1 MYRAPSD
8 APNAENVENPQPAN
22 MDDRLLLAG
31 ETDVMQYTSSNWGWG
46 ASARAPADM
55 RRETRGYSGDYL
67 LGVYN
72 PETQKVTLR
81 AVPMFTLTRSVK
93 ALANLS
99 SMAVDRGMCDAFDYV
114 KARRDLGE
122 AFGNKKQKQSARN
135 MDRMKVNTE
144 NMDSILEH
152 VATGIDENV
161 ATLPSERT

>member
-1 MYRAPSD
+1 MCIR
-8 APNAENVENPQPAN
+8 
-22 MDDRLLLAG
+22 DR
-31 ETDVMQYTSSNWGWG
+31 
-46 ASARAPADM
+46 
-55 RRETRGYSGDYL
+55 
-67 LGVYN
+67 
-72 PETQKVTLR
+72 KVTLR

-99 SMAVDRGMCDAFDYV
+99 SMAVDRGMGDAFDYV